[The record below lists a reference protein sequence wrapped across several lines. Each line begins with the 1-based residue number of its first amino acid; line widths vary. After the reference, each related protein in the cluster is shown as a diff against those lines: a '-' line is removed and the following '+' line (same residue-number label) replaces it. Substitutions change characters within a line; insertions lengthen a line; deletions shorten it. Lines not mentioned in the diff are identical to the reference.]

1 MTRISR
7 ICWRLKPAKSGRSH
21 LDDPCSLDHQL
32 KIASDGD
39 RRTAGAANPVCE
51 PRDGMPEKTIISTV
65 SAWEL
70 GEKFETTRASK
81 NEALRE
87 ARIAKLDG
95 DLSENAP
102 YQAAKEKFR
111 TMGRIQRRI
120 TNEMNELIE
129 RGHTV
134 VDPLSWAKEGQVQEV
149 ELGTVVELEQ
159 NGEPRLIL
167 VAGARDHH
175 FPAEGNIMP
184 VPYNSPLGKLL
195 LQRRAGERFTAM
207 INGNNFTLTI
217 IMVRWPTRDEIFQ
230 IFPAIRKGSF
240 QS

>member
-1 MTRISR
+1 
-7 ICWRLKPAKSGRSH
+7 
-21 LDDPCSLDHQL
+21 
-32 KIASDGD
+32 
-39 RRTAGAANPVCE
+39 
-51 PRDGMPEKTIISTV
+51 MPEKTIISTV

-95 DLSENAP
+95 DLRENAP

-134 VDPLSWAKEGQVQEV
+134 VDPLSWAKEGQAQEV

-175 FPAEGNIMP
+175 FPAEGNITP
-184 VPYNSPLGKLL
+184 VPYNSPLGKVL
-195 LQRRAGERFTAM
+195 LQRRAGERFVAM
-207 INGNNFTLTI
+207 INGNNFALTI

-230 IFPAIRKGSF
+230 IFPAIRKGSI